1 MIYIA
6 VVSAYVLLLFAISV
20 YKRRSVRSDDD
31 FIVAGRSVPVYVLV
45 ATLVCTWTV
54 LAASILSL
62 HLASTPRHRR
72 HNSETNSRNSSFND
86 PSYTTTSS
94 GTRMTLLY

>member
-31 FIVAGRSVPVYVLV
+31 FIVAGRSVSVYLLV
-45 ATLVCTWTV
+45 A
-54 LAASILSL
+54 LAASRGRSLSFSANL
-62 HLASTPRHRR
+62 YFLSST
-72 HNSETNSRNSSFND
+72 RNSGCFV
-86 PSYTTTSS
+86 
-94 GTRMTLLY
+94 